1 MQVLQVKSGK
11 REQMLDITTQVESL
25 AREQG
30 WQEGL
35 VFLFCTHTTAG
46 LTINEAA
53 DPAVG
58 EDILSSLQKLIPR
71 QGEYRHMEGNSD
83 AHIKSSLLGCSLQVP
98 LVQGRLSLGTWQG
111 VFFAEFDG
119 PRSRRVFAQL
129 QAWA

>member
-1 MQVLQVKSGK
+1 MQELQVKSRK
-11 REQMLDITTQVESL
+11 REEMLDITRQIEGL

-30 WQEGL
+30 WQEGVL
-35 VFLFCTHTTAG
+35 FLFCTHTTAA

-53 DPAVG
+53 DPTVA
-58 EDILSSLQKLIPR
+58 EDILRSLQKLVPR

-98 LVQGRLSLGTWQG
+98 ISRGRLALGTWQG

-119 PRSRRVFAQL
+119 PRSRRVLVQL
-129 QAWA
+129 LADR